1 MPRELTE
8 MQYRHFMRELNR
20 ISDKLESIGKRMERD
35 GAPGT
40 ITVNVWQAA
49 EKTEDALTSIAK
61 LIKGW

>member
-1 MPRELTE
+1 MPKELTE

-20 ISDKLESIGKRMERD
+20 VSDKLVSIGKRMERD